1 MSKNDKEENSDE
13 SSFKVKPVNDWIKEG
28 LNLPESRP
36 LFGSIWHEH
45 ELAILFGNTG
55 KGKSINSYQI
65 FDAITKGVTVL
76 GLETTKLRALYLD
89 FELSK
94 RSLAN
99 RYSNIEKVHYSFNEN
114 FLRAEIN
121 FDAID
126 FEGDSIKNGILSQIE
141 SYIVKHKA
149 SVICIDNISYIS
161 SNNEKGS
168 DASKLIKGLLKISK
182 SLNVAILIIAHR
194 PKIQIP
200 NSPVT
205 LDHLAGSK
213 NLSNFCDQVFS
224 ICDSVKSSDT
234 IYIKEL
240 KNRNRKM
247 IYDEHNVIECRIV
260 KDDNFLKF
268 EKIGM
273 GKESEHLHKVKDKT
287 INRLDEV
294 LSMKNEGLSNVYIA
308 KKLKVSEGTIRNIL
322 KGNN

>member
-1 MSKNDKEENSDE
+1 MNKNIKKGGLEE
-13 SSFKVKPVNDWIKEG
+13 SSFEVKSVNDWIKEG
-28 LNLPESRP
+28 LKLPKSRP

-65 FDAITKGVTVL
+65 FDAITKGVRVL

-99 RYSNIEKVHYSFNEN
+99 RYSNIENVHYSFNEN

-121 FDAID
+121 FDVID
-126 FEGDSIKNGILSQIE
+126 FENDSVENGILRQIE
-141 SYIVKHKA
+141 AHIVKYKA
-149 SVICIDNISYIS
+149 RVICIDNISYIS

-224 ICDSVKSSDT
+224 ICDSIKSSDT

-247 IYDEHNVIECRIV
+247 IYDEQNVIECKIV

-273 GKESEHLHKVKDKT
+273 GKESDHLHKIKDKT
-287 INRLDEV
+287 INRLDEI
-294 LSMKNEGLSNVYIA
+294 LSMKEEGVSNVKIA
-308 KKLKVSEGTIRNIL
+308 KKLKVSEGTIRKIL
-322 KGNN
+322 KDNN

>member
-1 MSKNDKEENSDE
+1 MNKYGNKGESKKSPFE
-13 SSFKVKPVNDWIKEG
+13 VKSVNDWIKEG
-28 LNLPESRP
+28 LKLPKSRP
-36 LFGSIWHEH
+36 LFGSIWHEF

-65 FDAITKGVTVL
+65 FDAITKGIDVL
-76 GLETTKLRALYLD
+76 DLNTTGLIALYLD
-89 FELSK
+89 FELSN

-99 RYSNIEKVHYSFNEN
+99 RYSNIENVHYNFNEN

-121 FDAID
+121 FDIID
-126 FEGDSIKNGILSQIE
+126 FENDSIENEILNQIKAH
-141 SYIVKHKA
+141 IVKYEAK
-149 SVICIDNISYIS
+149 VICVDNISYIS
-161 SNNEKGS
+161 SNNEKGR
-168 DASKLIKGLLKISK
+168 DASKLIKGLLKICK
-182 SLNVAILIIAHR
+182 VLNVAILVIAHR
-194 PKIQIP
+194 PKIQVP

-224 ICDSVKSSDT
+224 ICDSVKGSDI

-240 KNRNRKM
+240 KNRNRKI
-247 IYDEHNVIECRIV
+247 IYDEQNVIECQIV

-273 GKESEHLHKVKDKT
+273 GKESDHLHKVKDKT
-287 INRLDEV
+287 INRLEEV
-294 LSMKNEGLSNVYIA
+294 LSMKDEGLSNVNIA

-322 KGNN
+322 KDNN